1 MNQSFVVTT
10 INSPTQM
17 LVKATEDAVSRGIS
31 VVVVGDAKTPDDFAL
46 PGADFYSVETQ
57 SGLAFKTAAVLP
69 LGTYSRKMIGYLV
82 SLRNGADSIFESDD
96 DNEMPEGFFDS
107 GSPQSAEREIT
118 DAGFVNPYLCFTDA
132 RIWPRGFPLEQL
144 TWEKP
149 TTISAL
155 TNDNAVD
162 YRNVIV
168 QGLADGNPDVDAVF
182 RLTNPDFDYQNF
194 AFDDSG
200 SLLIRARS
208 KAWAPFNS
216 QVTVWP
222 AHLAALMYLPVT
234 CSFRMTDIWRGFI
247 AQRIL
252 REMNGGILI
261 PGALAYQDR
270 NEHNLLSDFAQEVEG
285 YVGYEKFIGILDSLE
300 LSGTSLTQ
308 ALRLTYEPL
317 IEAAFFTPHE
327 RSYLEAWISDVE
339 EI

>member
-1 MNQSFVVTT
+1 MNQAFVVTT

-17 LVKATEDAVSRGIS
+17 LVKATNDAAARGIS
-31 VVVVGDAKTPDDFAL
+31 VVVVGDAKTPADFTL
-46 PGADFYSVETQ
+46 PGADFFSVETQ
-57 SGLAFKTAAVLP
+57 SALDFKTAAALP
-69 LGTYSRKMIGYLV
+69 FGTYSRKMIGYLV

-96 DNEMPEGFFDS
+96 DNAMHESFFDS
-107 GSPQSAEREIT
+107 GSPHSAEREVT
-118 DAGFVNPYLCFTDA
+118 RAGFVNPYLCFTDA
-132 RIWPRGFPLEQL
+132 RIWPRGFPLEHL
-144 TWEKP
+144 NWEKP
-149 TTISAL
+149 ATTPEL
-155 TNDNAVD
+155 TNENAVD

-182 RLTNPDFDYQNF
+182 RLTNPDFDYENF

-208 KAWAPFNS
+208 GAWAPFNS

-222 AHLAALMYLPVT
+222 RHLAALMYLPVT

-252 REMNGGILI
+252 REVNGGVLI

-285 YVGYEKFIGILDSLE
+285 YVGYEKFVGILESLV
-300 LSGTSLTQ
+300 LTDTTLPQ
-308 ALRLTYEPL
+308 ALRLAYESL
-317 IEAAFFTPHE
+317 IDASFFTANE
-327 RSYLEAWISDVE
+327 RIYLEAWITDVDAF
-339 EI
+339 